1 MIQVETQLS
10 VTSDLSKHTK
20 TDSLGSDVQD
30 LLDRKLSQE
39 SPIPSAID
47 KADSL
52 ADLQQSTEKDFSFVS
67 QTESKVY
74 SKESKHRSD
83 SLDEAS
89 QFSDLEEQIGSS
101 PAHRPG
107 GKVSESALPRAE
119 EKLVTTVEK
128 KEITTRDQTLEFLK
142 FESEFSSQTH
152 APILVPADKVS
163 IIYISNNTF

>member
-1 MIQVETQLS
+1 M
-10 VTSDLSKHTK
+10 
-20 TDSLGSDVQD
+20 GSDVQD
-30 LLDRKLSQE
+30 LVERKISQE
-39 SPIPSAID
+39 SPIPSAMD

-83 SLDEAS
+83 SLDETS

-107 GKVSESALPRAE
+107 AKVSESTLTRTE
-119 EKLVTTVEK
+119 EKLITTVDK
-128 KEITTRDQTLEFLK
+128 KEPTTRDHTLEFLK

-152 APILVPADKVS
+152 APILAPRDSDKVL
-163 IIYISNNTF
+163 INNIVNNNKY